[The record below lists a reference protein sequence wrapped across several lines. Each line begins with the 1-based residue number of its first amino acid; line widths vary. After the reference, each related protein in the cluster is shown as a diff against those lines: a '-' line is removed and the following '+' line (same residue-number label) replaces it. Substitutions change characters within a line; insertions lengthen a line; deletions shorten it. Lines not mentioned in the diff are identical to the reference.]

1 MNNMKMID
9 KITKFICNPKIR
21 FGYLS
26 RIGFY
31 NKMSDEK
38 YLCKEWLYHFDKPLN
53 LQDPQTFNEKLQWL
67 KLYDRRQEYTTMVDK
82 YAVKKYVADKIGDQY
97 IIPTLGVWNSFKEI
111 DFTKLPNQ
119 FVLKCTHDSGGIVIC
134 RDKNHFDYKQAEKII
149 STYLKRKYYYCHREW
164 PYKNVPPRII
174 AEQYMSEDGNIELN
188 DYKMMCFNGKVKVA
202 ISREECGL
210 TDYKFYCFN
219 GKPLYLY
226 VSTGLENHRTAKMSF
241 LKTDWT
247 FAEFGRKDY
256 KPLDAIPEKPKNYDE
271 MIKIAQKL
279 SDGIPFLRVDM
290 YEVNGKVY
298 FGELTFHP
306 CAGMMP
312 FDPTSADLKVG
323 KLLDISQI
331 VKMKMENHDD

>member
-9 KITKFICNPKIR
+9 KISKFICNPKIR

-31 NKMSDEK
+31 NKMSDEE

-67 KLYDRRQEYTTMVDK
+67 KLYDRRPEYTTMVDK

-188 DYKMMCFNGKVKVA
+188 DYKMMCFNGKVKATFVCTN
-202 ISREECGL
+202 R
-210 TDYKFYCFN
+210 FN
-219 GKPLYLY
+219 GNGLNVTFYNTKWERLPFERHYP
-226 VSTGLENHRTAKMSF
+226 VSKV
-241 LKTDWT
+241 D
-247 FAEFGRKDY
+247 
-256 KPLDAIPEKPKNYDE
+256 IEKPKTYDE
-271 MIKIAQKL
+271 MVRLAERL
-279 SDGIPFLRVDM
+279 SEKIPFVRADF
-290 YEVNGKVY
+290 YEIRGMVY
-298 FGELTFHP
+298 FGELTFYP
-306 CAGMMP
+306 GSGLEEFSPEQWDKTIGEWLQLPEQKFGGGNC
-312 FDPTSADLKVG
+312 
-323 KLLDISQI
+323 
-331 VKMKMENHDD
+331 